1 MANCSSFPD
10 DLHKSSHGIAVHS
23 LSGATVLECGPGHST
38 KQFFLDIFRKFGPQ
52 AELQFVSQTGDQLGL
67 IIYRL
72 LRWPQS
78 ISNIPL
84 PEGDITV
91 AIMANTRRGI
101 RRVSFGNGEVDD
113 RFFRHKRMTRKQNPA
128 FLHVPWYIL
137 HELTEDE
144 EDMNDLP
151 KQWGF
156 PMLDDYLTV
165 QCCYKC
171 KAVTTQLGAYL
182 NDWKQE
188 DDDSEEESTPAAT
201 EWTCPRCYGED
212 LEFHCAQCDIPLFA
226 ESHAIQDTNCRPQYA
241 DDEDE
246 ALMWCS
252 DCSVRISGNFC
263 GG

>member
-10 DLHKSSHGIAVHS
+10 DQDKSSHGIAVHS

-128 FLHVPWYIL
+128 FLRVPWYIL
-137 HELTEDE
+137 HDLTDDQ

-182 NDWKQE
+182 NDWKPELEGVPQ
-188 DDDSEEESTPAAT
+188 STPT
-201 EWTCPRCYGED
+201 DYTCSRCYSD
-212 LEFHCAQCDIPLFA
+212 VALQFHCANCELPHFSGSPLIRYSRLF
-226 ESHAIQDTNCRPQYA
+226 QGKMLCG
-241 DDEDE
+241 
-246 ALMWCS
+246 
-252 DCSVRISGNFC
+252 DCFVRINGHQWGPLQRLN
-263 GG
+263 